1 MMEQNAIRAALGFS
15 WNEASIAL
23 ADRQNRLLFS
33 NAIMLNGHDA
43 SMLPE
48 ELKRAAEQAG
58 CSLDGIA
65 EWSVGTGPGG
75 FTGLR
80 VASAFV
86 CGLAYGRP
94 GVRVRGVPS
103 AAGLIRS
110 AFAGKNAMPEKAVAL
125 FDGRR
130 KPRVRNGTEKPF
142 LVP

>member
-1 MMEQNAIRAALGFS
+1 MMEQNAIRAALDFS

-65 EWSVGTGPGG
+65 DRACTPA
-75 FTGLR
+75 
-80 VASAFV
+80 AS
-86 CGLAYGRP
+86 
-94 GVRVRGVPS
+94 
-103 AAGLIRS
+103 
-110 AFAGKNAMPEKAVAL
+110 
-125 FDGRR
+125 
-130 KPRVRNGTEKPF
+130 
-142 LVP
+142 